1 MGGKG
6 KIKRQVENPLSV
18 YNSAECTD
26 HWAKSRAERTYF
38 RTVLFSP
45 NSVRGQTQFR
55 NPMTFYLSFHKSRY
69 KNSPYF
75 LRKNWNSS
83 FKITF
88 WWVECK
94 WIRNT
99 QIKFLSKY
107 TWVSKLR
114 GINFSKCFQFC
125 LTSEVWCMVWDSWP
139 QANFVHLCQG
149 STWESILFSL
159 ILSLD
164 TLTRWLIR

>member
-1 MGGKG
+1 MHKPIEPNPERKG
-6 KIKRQVENPLSV
+6 PILELYCFLQILLGAKHNFVTQWHFIK
-18 YNSAECTD
+18 
-26 HWAKSRAERTYF
+26 
-38 RTVLFSP
+38 LFT
-45 NSVRGQTQFR
+45 NLVTRIHHIFCV
-55 NPMTFYLSFHKSRY
+55 
-69 KNSPYF
+69 
-75 LRKNWNSS
+75 KNWNSS

-125 LTSEVWCMVWDSWP
+125 PTSEVWCMVWDSWP
-139 QANFVHLCQG
+139 LANFVHLCQG
-149 STWESILFSL
+149 STWENILFSL
-159 ILSLD
+159 ILSPD
-164 TLTRWLIR
+164 TLIRWLIG